1 MLKTTYDAL
10 AVDGL
15 KKPLAEITLACR
27 PLGINFFIVGAIA
40 RNIWLATHDKSP
52 SGTRDI
58 DFGVFVPNVSTYNQ
72 LRKVLVKDFKYTQSR
87 ENAFCLFTPE
97 GKQIDLLPFGEI
109 EEDREV
115 SIEGV
120 GLTSVKLDGFKEIF
134 ERGTIDVEIGRQ
146 IFRTC
151 SIPGIVIL
159 KMIAYDDRPGRRG
172 KDVEDIDAI
181 CQHYPIL
188 EDENIWTN
196 HSDLY
201 DGGLDHFEVGMMVLG
216 REMSRMISGNERL
229 YKRVAKIITKAIHLQ
244 SGFTS
249 LMIKD
254 PEEET
259 IDQKRQLLRYILRG
273 LEDGNR

>member
-15 KKPLAEITLACR
+15 KKPLTEISLACKR
-27 PLGINFFIVGAIA
+27 LAINFFIVGAIA

-58 DFGVFVPNVSTYNQ
+58 DFGVFVPDVSTYNQ
-72 LRKVLVKDFKYTQSR
+72 LRKVLVEDFKYTQSTV
-87 ENAFCLFTPE
+87 NAFCLFTPE
-97 GKQIDLLPFGEI
+97 GMQIDLLPFGEI
-109 EEDREV
+109 EENGEFA
-115 SIEGV
+115 IEGV
-120 GLTSVKLDGFKEIF
+120 GLRSVNLDGFKEVF
-134 ERGTIDVEIGRQ
+134 ERGAIDVKIGRE

-181 CQHYPIL
+181 CKHYPIL
-188 EDENIWTN
+188 EDENIWSN

-201 DGGLDHFEVGMMVLG
+201 DGGLDHFEIGMMVLG
-216 REMSRMISGNERL
+216 REMSRIISGHKQL
-229 YKRVAKIITKAIHLQ
+229 YNRVVDILTRAIHLK
-244 SGFTS
+244 SGFIP
-249 LMIKD
+249 LMVKD
-254 PEEET
+254 PEKET
-259 IDQKRQLLRYILRG
+259 INQKSLLLRNILTG
-273 LEDGNR
+273 LEKAHK